1 MTFFCLFF
9 FRSRNVRSLDEAGT
23 NPFALLYVM
32 SETYGRVCLYHLRS
46 MSDRL
51 SVAGECYPLLDLSG
65 VMREY
70 MGIVD
75 AMRYFCLPFS
85 FHFFFIPL
93 FSSSLPPDAAW
104 VAPKCFTIAW
114 PRLTTRRTSGA
125 TSRSSITFNPSGWYM
140 TTVAFAA
147 SSATRASGNEKPR
160 PGGRGLPLSPP
171 PSYLRFLFF
180 LYSPGSSRRL
190 K

>member
-1 MTFFCLFF
+1 M
-9 FRSRNVRSLDEAGT
+9 RSLDEAGT

-32 SETYGRVCLYHLRS
+32 NETYGRFCLYHLRG

-70 MGIVD
+70 IGIVD

-93 FSSSLPPDAAW
+93 FSSYLPPQM
-104 VAPKCFTIAW
+104 P
-114 PRLTTRRTSGA
+114 LG
-125 TSRSSITFNPSGWYM
+125 SRPN
-140 TTVAFAA
+140 A
-147 SSATRASGNEKPR
+147 SP
-160 PGGRGLPLSPP
+160 
-171 PSYLRFLFF
+171 
-180 LYSPGSSRRL
+180 SPGHA
-190 K
+190 